1 MSMERRSPASSKR
14 SQRRERGRLPRESA
28 TTEERQS
35 EPELPEQYRVNED
48 GLPRKLFLL
57 RQKLYRKAKREPRFR
72 FYTLYDRVSQRD
84 VLEAAWDRVAR
95 NDGAPGVDGVS
106 VADVKAL
113 PGGVAGYLDSI
124 RAELTERR
132 YRPQPVRRTYIPK
145 PDGRQ
150 RPLGVP
156 TVRDRIVQTAAVLVL
171 EPIFEAARSGRR
183 RCPDDADFLDCSFGF
198 RPKKSAHQALEEV
211 REHLRAGRTAVY
223 DADLQSYF
231 DRIPHDKLMKC
242 LRMRIVDHSVL
253 TLIRMWLTA
262 PVVEESDDGGPPKVD
277 RRRRGTPQGGVISP
291 LLANV
296 YLHWLDVRFHRH
308 DGPRTWANARMV
320 RYADDFVVLAR
331 YVGGR
336 ITGFVEDV
344 LEEWLGLT
352 INREK
357 TRVVRLT
364 EPGTSVDFLGYT
376 FRYDRDLYGR
386 EGRYLRACPSK
397 KALAAE
403 RDALREL
410 TSPRLCFVPIPT
422 LIHWL
427 NRHLVGWK
435 EYFQWGHSRRAL
447 REVNRFVRER
457 LVRHLRRRSQRPF
470 RPPEGV
476 SWYAQ
481 FQRWGLEYL

>member
-1 MSMERRSPASSKR
+1 
-14 SQRRERGRLPRESA
+14 LPQGAA
-28 TTEERQS
+28 TTEKRQ
-35 EPELPEQYRVNED
+35 PELLKLLDQYRVNEG

-57 RQKLYRKAKREPRFR
+57 RQKLYRKAKREPKFR
-72 FYTLYDRVSQRD
+72 FYTLYDRIFRRD

-124 RAELTERR
+124 QAELAERR
-132 YRPQPVRRTYIPK
+132 YRPQPVKRTYIPK

-150 RPLGVP
+150 RPLGIP
-156 TVRDRIVQTAAVLVL
+156 TVRDRIVQTAALLVL
-171 EPIFEAARSGRR
+171 EPIFE
-183 RCPDDADFLDCSFGF
+183 ADFLDCSFGF

-211 REHLRAGRTAVY
+211 QAHLCAGRTAMY

-231 DRIPHDKLMKC
+231 DSIPHDKLMKC
-242 LRMRIVDHSVL
+242 LRMRIADRSVL
-253 TLIRMWLTA
+253 GLIRMWLEA

-320 RYADDFVVLAR
+320 RYADDFVILAR

-336 ITGFVEDV
+336 ISGFVEDT

-364 EPGTSVDFLGYT
+364 EPGASVDFLGYT
-376 FRYDRDLYGR
+376 FRYDRDLFGR

-397 KALAAE
+397 KALAKE

-422 LIHWL
+422 LIRWL
-427 NRHLVGWK
+427 NRHLTGWK
-435 EYFQWGHSRRAL
+435 NYFQWGHSRRAL

-481 FQRWGLEYL
+481 FQRWGLVYL